1 MTDFDR
7 WKRTLVRH
15 DDILGG
21 EAVFPKSRL
30 VVRHIGEMARRGASV
45 AEIVADYP
53 SLSAQDVEFAKRFM
67 VEDPS
72 S

>member
-1 MTDFDR
+1 MADFDR

-30 VVRHIGEMARRGASV
+30 AVRHIGEMARRGASV
-45 AEIVADYP
+45 DEIVADYAT
-53 SLSAQDVEFAKRFM
+53 LSKQDVEFAKRFV
-67 VEDPS
+67 VENPS